1 MIRKSGN
8 ESPEAHVEATVDD
21 VGGEANPEVVDDSPT
36 DHIDSSIL
44 DLDEF
49 LVETHCCLLRIE
61 NEVNDTEWKMEHR
74 IVVYKLMLKHFFS
87 ERLCI
92 VFLKSN
98 CRFIFSLQITAC
110 SLRMLSAHLNIFFLA
125 KCFCASV
132 HEEISSSD

>member
-49 LVETHCCLLRIE
+49 LVETHCCLLRI
-61 NEVNDTEWKMEHR
+61 KM
-74 IVVYKLMLKHFFS
+74 KLM
-87 ERLCI
+87 
-92 VFLKSN
+92 
-98 CRFIFSLQITAC
+98 T
-110 SLRMLSAHLNIFFLA
+110 LSGKWNTG
-125 KCFCASV
+125 
-132 HEEISSSD
+132 SSYIN